1 MEASQMFEDELVHN
15 SEDEGRIAL
24 KRANA
29 DWDGGMVM
37 EDDDEDE
44 VADVEVLDLEEYFD
58 SFGVPDEERV
68 KMCRGYATYVA
79 SKIPVVKKK

>member
-1 MEASQMFEDELVHN
+1 MFEDELVHN
-15 SEDEGRIAL
+15 SEDEERITL

-29 DWDGGMVM
+29 DWLLGDREEMD
-37 EDDDEDE
+37 EDEDE